1 MTSSS
6 AFSSLVK
13 VDQLISRAH
22 ENSLKPI
29 DFMGYTFVVNNIG
42 ALGHKRGISVMPPG
56 ISAMLNIGKIE
67 EDENSVLQLC
77 FDHRMF
83 DGVLAAR
90 FLKAVYEEIIE
101 IVSSFS
107 LKLS

>member
-1 MTSSS
+1 MP
-6 AFSSLVK
+6 FEFEK
-13 VDQLISRAH
+13 C
-22 ENSLKPI
+22 
-29 DFMGYTFVVNNIG
+29 TFIVNNIG
-42 ALGHKRGISVMPPG
+42 ALGHKRGISIIPPG

-67 EDENSVLQLC
+67 EDGNTVLQLF

-83 DGVLAAR
+83 DGVLAAH

-101 IVSSFS
+101 IVSSFT